1 MLAEKTGET
10 PLRIAVFYPSPR
22 QIGFKIGKDK
32 PEKPMWTPD
41 GKHTVN
47 GMFAKGPLSKRVFN
61 FLKHMK
67 IDAVK
72 DGEIAPEF

>member
-1 MLAEKTGET
+1 
-10 PLRIAVFYPSPR
+10 
-22 QIGFKIGKDK
+22 
-32 PEKPMWTPD
+32 MWTPD

-47 GMFAKGPLSKRVFN
+47 GMFAKGHLSKRVFN

-72 DGEIAPEF
+72 DGEIAPEFQQDKKMPVVIFSHGVRGH